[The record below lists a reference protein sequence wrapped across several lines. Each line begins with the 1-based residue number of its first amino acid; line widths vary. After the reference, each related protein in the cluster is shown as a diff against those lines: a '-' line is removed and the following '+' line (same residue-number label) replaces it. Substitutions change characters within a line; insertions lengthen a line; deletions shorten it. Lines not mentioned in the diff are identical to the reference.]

1 MRLTRSAALLC
12 VFAISARP
20 SAAQQSEEPRK
31 SETTATI
38 LGLILP
44 GAGHL
49 YAGET
54 GRGLLLMGTTGL
66 AFAYGFSDG
75 QCKRPYTDVRT
86 CELDKNETLAG
97 ISLVAALGLYAYSVW
112 DAPRAV
118 KRANGR
124 RGRVVGSLMASTRL
138 AVTPIPRA
146 AAYLGVELARP

>member
-1 MRLTRSAALLC
+1 MRLTCSAALLC

-20 SAAQQSEEPRK
+20 SAAQQSGQPSK

-44 GAGHL
+44 GAGHI

-54 GRGLLLMGTTGL
+54 GRGLLLMGAAGL

-97 ISLVAALGLYAYSVW
+97 ISLAGALGIYAYSAW
-112 DAPRAV
+112 DAHRAV
-118 KRANGR
+118 KRANAR
-124 RGRVVGSLMASTRL
+124 RGRVVGSLNVSTRL
-138 AVTPIPRA
+138 VISPIPRP
-146 AAYLGVELARP
+146 AAYLGVELAQP